1 MKIRIKNPI
10 WGVPIT
16 FLYSWNPDQFEIVAF
31 RKREDGKDLVFTRA
45 GEREFNRTFVSLFD
59 GDSWNDKKQRR
70 ENQWKDYLCKN
81 SNYEGEPI
89 DFFFPLLSNGCLEP
103 LIKICDAKR
112 IGRTIYKSRVVGNC
126 IKSYHRI
133 LIQKINENNTNENIS

>member
-1 MKIRIKNPI
+1 MEKI
-10 WGVPIT
+10 
-16 FLYSWNPDQFEIVAF
+16 LYLRE
-31 RKREDGKDLVFTRA
+31 RK
-45 GEREFNRTFVSLFD
+45 REFNRTFECLSD
-59 GDSWNDKKQRR
+59 DANRWSDEQSKRYKSEWEKQIR
-70 ENQWKDYLCKN
+70 ENP
-81 SNYEGEPI
+81 NYEGEPI

-133 LIQKINENNTNENIS
+133 LIQKKNENNTNKSIG

>member
-1 MKIRIKNPI
+1 MKVRIKNPI

-16 FLYSWNPDQFEIVAF
+16 FLYSYNPTQFEIVAF
-31 RKREDGKDLVFTRA
+31 RKGKDGKDLVFTRER
-45 GEREFNRTFVSLFD
+45 EREFNRTFEYSSD
-59 GDSWNDKKQRR
+59 DTNRWSDEQSKRYKSEWEKQIR
-70 ENQWKDYLCKN
+70 ENP
-81 SNYEGEPI
+81 NYEGEPI
-89 DFFFPLLSNGCLEP
+89 DYFFPLLSNGCLEP

-133 LIQKINENNTNENIS
+133 LIQKI